1 MRTDDGHTPR
11 IPGHTPRMEGHPAS
25 YMLLFQISTPNRSNR
40 LILRE
45 HPLFH
50 SRKAFPDLLFAL
62 VNRER
67 VASEIVIPLPL
78 PQSDEGF
85 AAAHGIEIRVAI
97 ARSRDDLVVLV
108 AVLVAVLVTEN
119 SGRNCFQNWR

>member
-1 MRTDDGHTPR
+1 MLT
-11 IPGHTPRMEGHPAS
+11 AS
-25 YMLLFQISTPNRSNR
+25 DLTVQISTSDRPNR

-50 SRKAFPDLLFAL
+50 RRKAFFDLLLTLFI
-62 VNRER
+62 REC

-85 AAAHGIEIRVAI
+85 AADHGIEIRVDAVVQLH
-97 ARSRDDLVVLV
+97 AQWDDL
-108 AVLVAVLVTEN
+108 AVLVAVLVTEI
-119 SGRNCFQNWR
+119 S